1 MRNFL
6 QKIFFLLFIFFL
18 FLVLFFL
25 TIEKK
30 LSSEPYYYRFT
41 TPKQSSLILG
51 SSRSAQGLNPEII
64 NKQIGSNLYNYSFT
78 INNSPYGPYYFNSI
92 KKKLSKKNN
101 DGIFILTVDPW
112 SISTKKIHFDNTE
125 LFDEK
130 NMFIGKLNIVNMNP
144 NIYYLFNHY
153 KTKNFKDLFFLD
165 TNNQEFFLHKK
176 TGWLEVNVLMDSSSL
191 SKRFQRKND
200 IYKNHMNKYEFSEN
214 RYKFLKKTI
223 NYLSDYGKIYL
234 VRLPIHNSMMEIEN
248 NYMPD
253 FNLKIKKL
261 SSDFNINYF
270 DMTPLNDSFEY
281 TDGNHL
287 FKRSSNIVSTIL
299 GSWLEKN
306 H

>member
-1 MRNFL
+1 M
-6 QKIFFLLFIFFL
+6 

-248 NYMPD
+248 N
-253 FNLKIKKL
+253 NLPLIVCGTGGKVYDDINYLDCLDKKSELEFFSNNLGYGFIQASPNTLEITFLDEKNRKEINFEIKK
-261 SSDFNINYF
+261 
-270 DMTPLNDSFEY
+270 
-281 TDGNHL
+281 
-287 FKRSSNIVSTIL
+287 
-299 GSWLEKN
+299 
-306 H
+306 